1 MSSEEDL
8 DGAGGSEDDLDHQT
22 GGKNKKAPR
31 KVSKK
36 ETDLVVVND
45 EGSIVLGDTD
55 DEGMFSCFR
64 FHSLREFFFIR
75 NCCCPM
81 PQLFLDDCYP
91 WPRRL
96 RRC

>member
-8 DGAGGSEDDLDHQT
+8 DGGGGSEDDLDHQT
-22 GGKNKKAPR
+22 GGKKKKVPR

-36 ETDLVVVND
+36 ETDFVVVND

-64 FHSLREFFFIR
+64 FPSLMEFFFIR

>member
-45 EGSIVLGDTD
+45 EGSIVVGDTD

-64 FHSLREFFFIR
+64 FHSLR
-75 NCCCPM
+75 
-81 PQLFLDDCYP
+81 
-91 WPRRL
+91 
-96 RRC
+96 